1 MFWPT
6 PDPGDETIFS
16 RQLNFFSSFYE
27 NEFSIQLGNKY
38 TLMYSL
44 EGLQHDCHHALLQL
58 SEHTVGKV
66 LADFAVYATDDAV
79 AKLNV
84 T

>member
-1 MFWPT
+1 
-6 PDPGDETIFS
+6 
-16 RQLNFFSSFYE
+16 
-27 NEFSIQLGNKY
+27 
-38 TLMYSL
+38 MYSL

-66 LADFAVYATDDAV
+66 LADFAVYATDDAN

-84 T
+84 TLKFSRAKWSNMSSHRAISNSVIS

>member
-1 MFWPT
+1 
-6 PDPGDETIFS
+6 
-16 RQLNFFSSFYE
+16 
-27 NEFSIQLGNKY
+27 
-38 TLMYSL
+38 MYSL